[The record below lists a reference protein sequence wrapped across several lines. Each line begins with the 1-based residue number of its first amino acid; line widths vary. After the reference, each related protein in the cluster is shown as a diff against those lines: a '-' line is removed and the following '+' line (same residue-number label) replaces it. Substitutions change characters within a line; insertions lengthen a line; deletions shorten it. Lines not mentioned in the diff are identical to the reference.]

1 MEVKFT
7 AINKLYDLNSRID
20 VDNSRFNIE
29 ILDLNKELK
38 ASKAESLHL
47 KESLLDL
54 EKSHHKNL
62 QHSRK
67 WNVEIDGIP
76 AAVGDD
82 PVQLK
87 AAALNLF
94 NGINVDCIPN
104 DIQAIHH
111 LPSKFS
117 PKPTIIRFTHRS
129 TVENIFKNKNKLKH
143 LNTLNLD
150 TNGLEEDSKI
160 FICPKYVSIFQITGI

>member
-1 MEVKFT
+1 M
-7 AINKLYDLNSRID
+7 
-20 VDNSRFNIE
+20 
-29 ILDLNKELK
+29 
-38 ASKAESLHL
+38 
-47 KESLLDL
+47 
-54 EKSHHKNL
+54 
-62 QHSRK
+62 
-67 WNVEIDGIP
+67 EIDGIP

-94 NGINVDCIPN
+94 NGINIDCIPN
-104 DIQAIHH
+104 DIQAIHR

-150 TNGLEEDSKI
+150 INGLEKDSKI
-160 FICPKYVSIFQITGI
+160 FIRPSMCPYFKSLAYNRRILKRNNLIARVITEDDGSLKIKTLQDSYLKITHEKDLLDKFPQFSLFSFRK